1 MAERRAQCRTQHRKT
16 APLCLS
22 QRVRRILHLEGQ
34 AARHRAEYEQAM
46 RRVTPAKH
54 RAEELRQQ
62 ALAIKVKLGAHE
74 LHELRRIR
82 SGV

>member
-1 MAERRAQCRTQHRKT
+1 MAERRKECRTPQR
-16 APLCLS
+16 AQPLCLS
-22 QRVRRILHLEGQ
+22 KRVRRILHLEGQ
-34 AARHRAEYEQAM
+34 AARHRAEYERAM
-46 RRVTPAKH
+46 TRIAQGKH

-62 ALAIKVKLGAHE
+62 AFAIKIKLGPHE